1 MEDKMRPEFETVGE
15 IRMGNP
21 FFAHESTSAFEVASE
36 LLHSR
41 YSGMAVVDQNN
52 RVIGVVSE
60 ADLLRALR
68 GPRRLEEIKVGD
80 IMNRTP
86 VAVEEKTTLEEASK
100 IMENAHI
107 HRLPVVKEGV
117 LVGTINRHDLL
128 RAWLGMSAD
137 I

>member
-1 MEDKMRPEFETVGE
+1 MIPKFETVGD

-21 FFAHESTSAFEVASE
+21 FYARESTSAFEVASE

-41 YSGMAVVDQNN
+41 YGGMPVVDRNN
-52 RVIGVVSE
+52 RVIGVVGE

-68 GPRRLEEIKVGD
+68 GPRRLEEIKVGE
-80 IMNRTP
+80 IMTRPP
-86 VAVEEKTTLEEASK
+86 VAVEEKTTLEEASR
-100 IMENAHI
+100 IMENSHI

-117 LVGTINRHDLL
+117 LVGTVNRHDLL